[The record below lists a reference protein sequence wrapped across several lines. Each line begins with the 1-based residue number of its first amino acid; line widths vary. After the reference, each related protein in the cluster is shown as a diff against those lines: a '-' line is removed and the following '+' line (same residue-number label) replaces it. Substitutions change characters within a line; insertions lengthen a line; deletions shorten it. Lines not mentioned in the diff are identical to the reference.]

1 MQQSRS
7 RTEGREVARK
17 VADKFKKNK
26 GNQIAKKGENYV
38 EEELKNNTFHPA
50 QNNPAQP
57 HNR

>member
-1 MQQSRS
+1 MARS
-7 RTEGREVARK
+7 HREVNRQ

-26 GNQIAKKGENYV
+26 GNQIAKKGEEFV
-38 EEELKNNTFHPA
+38 EETLKNNTFHPA